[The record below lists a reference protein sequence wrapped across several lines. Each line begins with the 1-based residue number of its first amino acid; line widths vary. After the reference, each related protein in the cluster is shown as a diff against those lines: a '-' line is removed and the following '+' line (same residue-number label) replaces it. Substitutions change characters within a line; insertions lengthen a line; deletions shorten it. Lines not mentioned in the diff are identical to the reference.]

1 MFGCEDCE
9 RRRQWL
15 KERARRSAESIQ
27 RALAALA
34 NRTTKPSTDSAEQPV
49 DHTERQTGERADY
62 SGGSDQ

>member
-34 NRTTKPSTDSAEQPV
+34 NRTAKPSTDSAEQSV
-49 DHTERQTGERADY
+49 DHAERQAGERTDHP
-62 SGGSDQ
+62 GGSDQ